1 MSTLPNVLC
10 LSTSKALQG
19 FHRPLLRYLAQH
31 TPIEQWEFSQSQDEP
46 SSLDVASILLH
57 DYLKAKAQ
65 PVHLI
70 GHGINGLLGIL
81 YARQYPERVRSLT
94 LLSVGVY
101 PAIDWQAQYYFNR
114 NFLGCSRQTLLA
126 QMVTSLFGPK
136 DRYWLAGMVD
146 ILAKDLDC
154 GLSPH
159 SLISQMHLPPG
170 SVPVPLLVCGSKDDA
185 IVDVNALREW
195 QTYFKE
201 SDRLWI
207 CPSGRYFFHYFH
219 PQAVGEQ
226 IHSFWESVPYPSPTL
241 VAPEKRVIQTS
252 DTSF

>member
-10 LSTSKALQG
+10 LSTSKALRG
-19 FHRPLLRYLAQH
+19 FDRPLLRYLARH

-46 SSLDVASILLH
+46 SSLDVALVLLH
-57 DYLKAKAQ
+57 DYLKPKAQ
-65 PVHLI
+65 SVHLI

-81 YARQYPERVRSLT
+81 YARQHPERVRSLT

-114 NFLGCSRQTLLA
+114 TFLGCSRQTLLA
-126 QMVTSLFGPK
+126 QMVTSLFGHK

-146 ILAKDLDC
+146 ILEKDLDF

-159 SLISQMHLPPG
+159 SLIEQMHLSPG
-170 SVPVPLLVCGSKDDA
+170 SVPVPLLACGSEDDA

-195 QTYFKE
+195 QTYFKQG
-201 SDRLWI
+201 DRLWI

-219 PQAVGEQ
+219 PQTVGEQ
-226 IHSFWESVPYPSPTL
+226 ILSFWESIPYPTPTL
-241 VAPEKRVIQTS
+241 APLEFLSLGI
-252 DTSF
+252 